1 LPIYAIRDEVQS
13 GQFKVLTVQN
23 VDLTRATHIV
33 WQRERALSSV
43 QLNFV
48 SLLVDA
54 FPHLA
59 SLTTKTNDAV

>member
-1 LPIYAIRDEVQS
+1 
-13 GQFKVLTVQN
+13 VLTVQN